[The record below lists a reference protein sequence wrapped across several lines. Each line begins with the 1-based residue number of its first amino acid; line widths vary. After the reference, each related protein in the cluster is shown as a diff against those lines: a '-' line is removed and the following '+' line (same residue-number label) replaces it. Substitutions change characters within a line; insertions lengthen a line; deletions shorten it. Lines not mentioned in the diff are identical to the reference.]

1 MRLKSRT
8 ECGDMLRHE
17 RPEQERIG
25 VGAQTS
31 TGIRAQLVMLNG
43 DARTLGE

>member
-1 MRLKSRT
+1 MRLKGRT
-8 ECGDMLRHE
+8 ERGDKLRHE
-17 RPEQERIG
+17 RPEQDRIG